1 LPPAALNLQEPATRD
16 SLTALSSD
24 DVVASQA
31 RMLEA
36 NLELPESSAGS
47 SKRVVSEEDQ
57 LTSTWAHRG
66 ITFGTMLLIAALL
79 GKGVSEISSSGEA
92 LAGVAAFGFAYYLA
106 DFLTGIYHWSVDNYG
121 DGSTPIVGAQIAA
134 FQGHHQRPW
143 TITEREFCNNLY
155 KVFAP
160 AAPFTLLCL
169 LASPWTPSW
178 LDVGLATATFLTCMS
193 QQTHAW
199 AHMTPS
205 KLPHVVKKL
214 QDAGI
219 LVSRKAHGAHHKA
232 PFEGNYCIVSGV
244 WNPLL
249 DAGGDEKKSFFRN
262 LENFVV
268 AKTGV
273 EPRCWHEPDYTW
285 QEE

>member
-1 LPPAALNLQEPATRD
+1 MAL
-16 SLTALSSD
+16 
-24 DVVASQA
+24 
-31 RMLEA
+31 
-36 NLELPESSAGS
+36 
-47 SKRVVSEEDQ
+47 
-57 LTSTWAHRG
+57 
-66 ITFGTMLLIAALL
+66 IALL
-79 GKGVSEISSSGEA
+79 GAEGISEVSSAGEA
-92 LAGVAAFGFAYYLA
+92 LAGVAAFGFAYYLS

-121 DGSTPIVGAQIAA
+121 DGSTPIVGDQIAA

-143 TITEREFCNNLY
+143 TITEREFCNNLH
-155 KVFAP
+155 KVFKP
-160 AAPFTLLCL
+160 AAPFTLVCL

-178 LDVGLATATFLTCMS
+178 LDIGLATATFLTCMS

-205 KLPHVVKKL
+205 QLPIVVKKL

-249 DAGGDEKKSFFRN
+249 DAGGDEQKSFFRR
-262 LENFVV
+262 LEHFVK
-268 AKTGV
+268 ARTGV
-273 EPRCWHEPDYTW
+273 EPRCWHEPDYSW